1 LRIKLTVANRQYPIH
16 TKMQEEASL
25 RAAAKRIESMVR
37 ELESAYSVQD
47 QQDLLAMVALR
58 LATRLE
64 ILNSE
69 PQINEN
75 KAVVQINR
83 LAEKISSAMM

>member
-1 LRIKLTVANRQYPIH
+1 VANRQYPIN
-16 TKMQEEASL
+16 TKMQEEAGL
-25 RAAAKRIESMVR
+25 RAAAKRIETMVR

-64 ILNSE
+64 GMNSE
-69 PQINEN
+69 PQIKEN
-75 KAVVQINR
+75 KAVVQINKMV
-83 LAEKISSAMM
+83 EKITSAMM